1 MCKLENFPAL
11 ESFLQVEIKFY
22 AKDSDVTSVTTRLLY
37 LVLFLTAVLID
48 CSLDNFESLLIG
60 QFNSE
65 HVTLRFYR
73 LPS

>member
-37 LVLFLTAVLID
+37 LSFIFDRGAD
-48 CSLDNFESLLIG
+48 
-60 QFNSE
+60 
-65 HVTLRFYR
+65 
-73 LPS
+73 